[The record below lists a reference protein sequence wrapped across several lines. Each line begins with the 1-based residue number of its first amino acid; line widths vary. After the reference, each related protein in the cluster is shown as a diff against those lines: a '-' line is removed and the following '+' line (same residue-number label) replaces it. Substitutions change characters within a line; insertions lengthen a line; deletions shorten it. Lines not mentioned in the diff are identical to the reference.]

1 MPKRFQPSSID
12 ESMILRAIKLARRG
26 EGLVE
31 SDPMVGS
38 IIVRGNRIIGEGW
51 HRRFGS
57 PHAEVEALR
66 ACTTNPR
73 GATCYVTL
81 EPCNHHGKTPPC
93 SDALIA
99 AGIARVVAA
108 IRDPNPI
115 VDGDGFA
122 KLRRAGI
129 KVDVGVCSDQ
139 AAELIAPF
147 ATRML
152 HQRPYVIAKW
162 AQSLDGKLATRT
174 GKSKWISGDAS
185 RRRVHQ
191 LRARVDAIL
200 VGSGTVMADD
210 PTLTAREV
218 SIRRTALR
226 VVLDRRLRIPEKC
239 RLIATIGDAPV
250 LVCTSADNAESAKA
264 RHFRKKGAFVEAVPL
279 VRGALSLQSILKHL
293 ASRDVTN
300 LMVEGGPTILS
311 AFLDHRLVDEAH
323 VFVAPKLIGGKNAPS
338 AWMCD
343 GASRITDGLE
353 PTVISI
359 RKVGNDIYYRMRFS
373 GLPVYQR
380 ATKLDAAESRKAA
393 ARVRE
398 SLGNRR
404 FSDTT
409 EMIRMFRAGRERE

>member
-1 MPKRFQPSSID
+1 MPERFQPSLMD
-12 ESMILRAIKLARRG
+12 ESMILRAIKLARKG

-38 IIVRGNRIIGEGW
+38 VIVRGNRIIGEGW

-66 ACTTNPR
+66 SCKSNPR

-93 SDALIA
+93 TDALIA

-108 IRDPNPI
+108 IRDPNPL

-122 KLRRAGI
+122 KLRKAGI
-129 KVDVGVCSDQ
+129 KVDVGVC
-139 AAELIAPF
+139 AELAGEIIAPF

-174 GKSKWISGDAS
+174 GDSKWISGEAS

-200 VGSGTVMADD
+200 VGSGTVLRDD
-210 PTLTAREV
+210 PLLTARGV
-218 SIRRTALR
+218 PKRRTALR

-239 RLIATIGDAPV
+239 RLMATIGDAPV
-250 LVCTSADNAESAKA
+250 LIFTSTDKAGSARAKRLRRKGVAVES
-264 RHFRKKGAFVEAVPL
+264 VPP

-300 LMVEGGPTILS
+300 LMVEGGPTILN
-311 AFLDHRLVDEAH
+311 AFLDQRLVDEAH
-323 VFVAPKLIGGKNAPS
+323 VFVAPKLIGGKDAPS
-338 AWMCD
+338 VWMCD
-343 GASRITDGLE
+343 GAARITNGLE
-353 PTVISI
+353 PTDINI
-359 RKVGNDIYYRMRFS
+359 RKVGNDIHYRLRFTR
-373 GLPVYQR
+373 PPQR
-380 ATKLDAAESRKAA
+380 QEGTKLSGTA
-393 ARVRE
+393 ARSMVEKTQRQ
-398 SLGNRR
+398 LGGRD
-404 FSDTT
+404 FGATT
-409 EMIRMFRAGRERE
+409 DMFREGRERE

>member
-1 MPKRFQPSSID
+1 MPQRFQPSSID
-12 ESMILRAIKLARRG
+12 ESMILRAIKLARKG

-38 IIVRGNRIIGEGW
+38 VIVRGNQIIGEGW

-66 ACTTNPR
+66 SCKSNPR

-93 SDALIA
+93 TDALIA

-129 KVDVGVCSDQ
+129 KVDVGVCAEQ

-174 GKSKWISGDAS
+174 GDSKWISGEAS

-200 VGSGTVMADD
+200 VGSGTVLADD
-210 PTLTAREV
+210 PLLTARDV
-218 SIRRTALR
+218 PIRRTALR
-226 VVLDRRLRIPEKC
+226 VVLDRRLRFPEKC
-239 RLIATIGDAPV
+239 RLIATVGEAPV
-250 LVCTSADNAESAKA
+250 LIFTSADKAGSARAKRLRRKGVAVES
-264 RHFRKKGAFVEAVPL
+264 VPL
-279 VRGALSLQSILKHL
+279 VRGALSLQSILRLL

-300 LMVEGGPTILS
+300 LLVEGGPTILS
-311 AFLDHRLVDEAH
+311 AFLDQRLVDEAH
-323 VFVAPKLIGGKNAPS
+323 VFVAPKLIGGKDAPS

-343 GASRITDGLE
+343 GASDIADALR
-353 PTVISI
+353 PAVISTQ
-359 RKVGNDIYYRMRFS
+359 KVGNDIYYRMRFS
-373 GLPVYQR
+373 GLPDFRR

-393 ARVRE
+393 DRIRE

-404 FSDTT
+404 FSGTT
-409 EMIRMFRAGRERE
+409 EMIRMFREGRERD

>member
-1 MPKRFQPSSID
+1 
-12 ESMILRAIKLARRG
+12 MILRAIKLARKG
-26 EGLVE
+26 EGFVE

-38 IIVRGNRIIGEGW
+38 VIVRGNRIIGEGW

-66 ACTTNPR
+66 SCKSNPR

-93 SDALIA
+93 TDALIA

-129 KVDVGVCSDQ
+129 KVDVGVCAEQ

-174 GKSKWISGDAS
+174 GGSKWISGEQS

-200 VGSGTVMADD
+200 VGSGTVLKDD
-210 PTLTAREV
+210 PLLTARGV
-218 SIRRTALR
+218 PIRRIATR
-226 VVLDRRLRIPEKC
+226 VILDGRLRIPEKC

-250 LVCTSADNAESAKA
+250 LIFTSADKAGSARAKRLRRNGVAVES
-264 RHFRKKGAFVEAVPL
+264 VPL
-279 VRGALSLQSILKHL
+279 VRGTLSLRSILKHL

-311 AFLDHRLVDEAH
+311 AFLDQRLVDETH
-323 VFVAPKLIGGKNAPS
+323 VFVAPRLIGGSDAPS
-338 AWMCD
+338 VWM
-343 GASRITDGLE
+343 GAGTSRITDGLE
-353 PTVISI
+353 PTVISAQ
-359 RKVGNDIYYRMRFS
+359 KVGNDIHYRLRFTQPPQRLEGTKLSGTAARRMAEKIQRPLGGRDFS
-373 GLPVYQR
+373 G
-380 ATKLDAAESRKAA
+380 
-393 ARVRE
+393 
-398 SLGNRR
+398 
-404 FSDTT
+404 TT
-409 EMIRMFRAGRERE
+409 DMIREGRERD